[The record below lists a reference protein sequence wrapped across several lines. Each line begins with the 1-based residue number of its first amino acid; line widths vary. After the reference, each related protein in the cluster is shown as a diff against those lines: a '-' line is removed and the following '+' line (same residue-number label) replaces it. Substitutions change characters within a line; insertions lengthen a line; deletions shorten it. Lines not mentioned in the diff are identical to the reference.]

1 MADFPPLLIALIC
14 LASAFSVG
22 AAIKAVWHNCQ
33 LRRGGERPLGMF
45 SQLRNSKGDRP

>member
-1 MADFPPLLIALIC
+1 MAEFPPLVLIVVALAT
-14 LASAFSVG
+14 LFSIA